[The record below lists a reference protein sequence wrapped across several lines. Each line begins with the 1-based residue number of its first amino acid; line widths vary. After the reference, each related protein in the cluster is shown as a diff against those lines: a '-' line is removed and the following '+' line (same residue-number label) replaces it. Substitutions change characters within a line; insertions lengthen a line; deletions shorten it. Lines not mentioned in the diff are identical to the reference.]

1 MYTMFNGRVS
11 LIRHKLFLRSCSK
24 NTQIISQKQKQKN
37 AIMGMI
43 WGFYFLQ
50 KKERKKIDL
59 FTTSYFS
66 LSGDKVCTD
75 WFGKC

>member
-1 MYTMFNGRVS
+1 
-11 LIRHKLFLRSCSK
+11 
-24 NTQIISQKQKQKN
+24 
-37 AIMGMI
+37 MGMI

-50 KKERKKIDL
+50 KKKRKKIDL